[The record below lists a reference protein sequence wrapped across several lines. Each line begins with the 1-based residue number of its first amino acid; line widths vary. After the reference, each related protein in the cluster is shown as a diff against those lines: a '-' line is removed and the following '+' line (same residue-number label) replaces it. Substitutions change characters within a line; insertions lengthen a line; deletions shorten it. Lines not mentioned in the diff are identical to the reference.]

1 MTLAIRWNSL
11 LTIVAVAC
19 VSCNPGA
26 SPTIKS
32 RSTSAGQD
40 SDKSSQEVLTKVTQ
54 IVAESLRL
62 KPEEVNVDAPLSKQ
76 KNPADELDVVEI
88 VMMVEEAYKV
98 EIRDEEVGGE
108 LDHVATNLTVRKLAG
123 IVVKQGGTNKYSLHR
138 YR

>member
-1 MTLAIRWNSL
+1 MMRSVPIAWSGI
-11 LTIVAVAC
+11 LTIMAVAC
-19 VSCNPGA
+19 ISCNPGA

-40 SDKSSQEVLTKVTQ
+40 SNKLSQEVLARVTQ

-88 VMMVEEAYKV
+88 VMMVEEAYQV
-98 EIRDEEVGGE
+98 EVKDEEVGGT
-108 LDHVATNLTVRKLAG
+108 LDHVATNLTVRKLTD
-123 IVVKQGGTNKYSLHR
+123 IVVKQKGNN
-138 YR
+138 